1 MKIKICGLS
10 RTCDAEAVN
19 LAVPDYVG
27 FVFWERS
34 RRNVTAETAKRLR
47 ALIKPEI
54 VSVGVFVDAEP
65 DFICGLYREG
75 VISVAQLHGDETET
89 DIGRLRRLCPGLEI
103 WKAFIIGSAP
113 DIEKAEKSAADRVL
127 LDSGRGGGK
136 RFEHALVSGIRR
148 EWILA
153 GGLAPDNIEALARE
167 YGPYAVD
174 VSSGVET
181 GGKKDRDK
189 IIAAVEAARR
199 AGT

>member
-136 RFEHALVSGIRR
+136 PNFVQGS
-148 EWILA
+148 
-153 GGLAPDNIEALARE
+153 
-167 YGPYAVD
+167 V
-174 VSSGVET
+174 T
-181 GGKKDRDK
+181 
-189 IIAAVEAARR
+189 AARGEIETFF
-199 AGT
+199 AE

>member
-10 RTCDAEAVN
+10 RTCDAAAVN

-89 DIGRLRRLCPGLEI
+89 DIGLLR
-103 WKAFIIGSAP
+103 
-113 DIEKAEKSAADRVL
+113 AAL
-127 LDSGRGGGK
+127 SG
-136 RFEHALVSGIRR
+136 
-148 EWILA
+148 
-153 GGLAPDNIEALARE
+153 
-167 YGPYAVD
+167 
-174 VSSGVET
+174 T
-181 GGKKDRDK
+181 
-189 IIAAVEAARR
+189 
-199 AGT
+199 

>member
-10 RTCDAEAVN
+10 RVCDAEAVN

-27 FVFWERS
+27 FVFWEKS
-34 RRNVTAETAKRLR
+34 RRNITVDTAKRLR

-54 VSVGVFVDAEP
+54 AGVGVFVDAES

-89 DIGRLRRLCPGLEI
+89 DICRLRRLCPGLEI
-103 WKAFIIGSAP
+103 WKAFIIDSKK
-113 DIEKAEKSAADRVL
+113 DIENAEKSSADKIL

-136 RFEHALVSGIRR
+136 GFEHALVSDIRR

-153 GGLAPDNIEALARE
+153 GGLSPDNIEALAHR
-167 YGPYAVD
+167 YRPYAVD

-181 GGKKDRDK
+181 DGKKDRDK
-189 IIAAVEAARR
+189 IMAAVAAARR